1 MGRCRQCRAAHRSS
15 DRRAPRT
22 GLEWRWA
29 FFVNVPIVL
38 VAAAV
43 TVRSVPSRHPS
54 RPPTSSSL
62 FEVVPAT
69 PLRLFR
75 CRAFSTANGVALTM
89 NLGTLGLLFV
99 LTTFLQTV
107 QGRSALDAGLAVLPL
122 FLPLT
127 VLAPVAGRI
136 TARIGPRSPM
146 LAGLLVAGG
155 GVALVATWSPTSS
168 YAHLLPA
175 MLCWGIGRGLLTPA
189 VVTAALRSAP
199 PHRAGLASG
208 VNNTARQAGG
218 AIGVAAGPWR
228 GLRCRAATS
237 SRAIIRPAWP
247 LPDSSSWRR
256 SSPASSFRTD
266 GGSTLDPSLHGS
278 KPLSR
283 FAPTVV
289 RPSVRPC

>member
-1 MGRCRQCRAAHRSS
+1 
-15 DRRAPRT
+15 
-22 GLEWRWA
+22 
-29 FFVNVPIVL
+29 VPIVL

-175 MLCWGIGRGLLTPA
+175 MLCWGIRTGPAHPGGRHGRVEIRSAAPGRSGVRGQQHRWAGGGSHRCRRGALAGPAVPSGHFVAGHYSAGLATAGLFVLAA
-189 VVTAALRSAP
+189 VVT
-199 PHRAGLASG
+199 GLFIP
-208 VNNTARQAGG
+208 N
-218 AIGVAAGPWR
+218 
-228 GLRCRAATS
+228 
-237 SRAIIRPAWP
+237 
-247 LPDSSSWRR
+247 
-256 SSPASSFRTD
+256 
-266 GGSTLDPSLHGS
+266 
-278 KPLSR
+278 
-283 FAPTVV
+283 
-289 RPSVRPC
+289 